1 MKTTGFAKPTPPGW
15 PRLSSAL
22 YCRDAREAIAWY
34 QRAFGFQVEILVDA
48 PDGSVMHSEIR
59 FGDAM
64 VMVAEGGADR
74 EARFGVA
81 GRAPVAVGGAN
92 TQSLFLY
99 VDDVDAHCAQARAA
113 GARIT
118 SEPTDN
124 DYGPDYWCDR
134 SYACVDP
141 DGHLWWFSQRL
152 RNPPGH
158 PAP

>member
-15 PRLSSAL
+15 PRMSSAL
-22 YCRDAREAIAWY
+22 YCENAREAIAWY
-34 QRAFGFQVEILVDA
+34 VRAFGFTVEIIVDA

-59 FGDAM
+59 FGEAM
-64 VMVAEGGADR
+64 VMVTEGSAER
-74 EARFGVA
+74 EARFGIT
-81 GRAPVAVGGAN
+81 GRAPKAIGGVN
-92 TQSLFLY
+92 TQTLFLY

-113 GARIT
+113 GANVT
-118 SEPTDN
+118 YELSDN
-124 DYGPDYWCDR
+124 DYGAEYWCDR
-134 SYACVDP
+134 SYGCVDP